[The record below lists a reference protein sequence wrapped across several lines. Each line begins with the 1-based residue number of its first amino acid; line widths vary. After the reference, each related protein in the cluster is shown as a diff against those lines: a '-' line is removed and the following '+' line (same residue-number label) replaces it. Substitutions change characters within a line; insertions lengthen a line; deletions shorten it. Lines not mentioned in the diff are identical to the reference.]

1 MMTSRFEL
9 DRFARPTGTEQV
21 PGGSTLTS
29 AARGSGTTA
38 MSSPD
43 KPAAIHFSL
52 GSGARVLDRFTIQ
65 RGLGI
70 GGFGEV
76 YFALSDA
83 GKEVALKRVQRNL
96 EIELRGASQCLNL
109 KHPNLIS
116 LHDVCRDQQQ
126 VWWVV
131 MEYVAGPNLR
141 DALDQQPRG
150 LSVEETRRWFFQ
162 AAEGVEYLHQQG
174 LVHRDLKPANLFDD
188 LGVVKVGDYGLTK
201 FISDSRRG
209 GQTESV
215 GTCHYMAPEIGRGQ
229 YGREIDL
236 YALGVILYEMLT
248 GRPPFEGETAHE
260 IIIKHLTSQ
269 PDLSSVAPPF
279 RQVIEK
285 ALRKSPHERWQSAA
299 EMARALRAAETPV
312 IAKLVSPS
320 SRTTPLPVTQ
330 YQSPVRSNSDLPP
343 PPAMPAG
350 RVPGGETQALP
361 PSSPVRPQHPASLLP
376 AESPRPLL
384 PSLPAMLAI
393 GVGVILALEFSW
405 VARFPLLALIVV
417 FVGGF
422 AMVRIWRRSSAT
434 IPAFADGLDAGDRR
448 GFPGGAPFPHSPDPR
463 ASGGTGRHRARHHA
477 AATAPQ
483 ARMSRQEWLD
493 LRRASLASKPTSA
506 LLAELAGSWIA
517 ASIMVLI
524 CGGLAAAFGLGNGT
538 TQATQVAPYAWVTL
552 SSLLFAGAA
561 LTLGK
566 VRERRPH
573 ANRTWAALA
582 VGGLVGVAA
591 YGLMAHLLIPLESSQ
606 WRTLETLL
614 PPPLYEN
621 HATPRAGAMAAH
633 FALLMS
639 VALWCDWTDPLR
651 TRQLRLFSV
660 FGFMLVALLIQQLLP
675 IPQPWG
681 LLVAGISALAI
692 QIAAAREKAVKLP
705 KSYSMRA

>member
-1 MMTSRFEL
+1 M
-9 DRFARPTGTEQV
+9 P
-21 PGGSTLTS
+21 STDQPVAS
-29 AARGSGTTA
+29 
-38 MSSPD
+38 
-43 KPAAIHFSL
+43 HFSL

-116 LHDVCRDQQQ
+116 LHDVCQDQQQ

-131 MEYVAGPNLR
+131 MEYVAGPSLR
-141 DALDQQPRG
+141 DALDQQPHG

-236 YALGVILYEMLT
+236 YAFGVMLYEMLT

-260 IIIKHLTSQ
+260 IIIKHLTSE
-269 PDLSSVAPPF
+269 PDLSGVAPPF

-285 ALRKSPHERWQSAA
+285 ALRKSPQERWQSAA
-299 EMARALRAAETPV
+299 DMARALRATETPV
-312 IAKLVSPS
+312 VAKLVSPPP
-320 SRTTPLPVTQ
+320 RTTSIPATASPTPVHSPL
-330 YQSPVRSNSDLPP
+330 DPP
-343 PPAMPAG
+343 PSPAIPSG
-350 RVPGGETQALP
+350 RVPGGETRALP
-361 PSSPVRPQHPASLLP
+361 PRSSVRPQAPASLQP
-376 AESPRPLL
+376 AESPRPVL
-384 PSLPAMLAI
+384 PSLPALIAI
-393 GVGVILALEFSW
+393 GLGVILALEFSW
-405 VARFPLLALIVV
+405 VARFPLLTLIVL
-417 FVGGF
+417 VGSGF
-422 AMVRIWRRSSAT
+422 AAVRIWRRSSAT
-434 IPAFADGLDAGDRR
+434 IPAFADGLESGDRR
-448 GFPGGAPFPHSPDPR
+448 GFPGGQPFPHPYPYSPDSLTR
-463 ASGGTGRHRARHHA
+463 GGHPPHLARYDA
-477 AATAPQ
+477 AATAS
-483 ARMSRQEWLD
+483 RTRLSRQEWQELH
-493 LRRASLASKPTSA
+493 RARLANKPASA
-506 LLAELAGSWIA
+506 QLAELAGSWIA

-524 CGGLAAAFGLGNGT
+524 CGGLVAAFGLGNGST
-538 TQATQVAPYAWVTL
+538 PATQVAPYAWVTL

-561 LTLGK
+561 LMLGK
-566 VRERRPH
+566 IRERRPH
-573 ANRTWAALA
+573 ANRAWTALA
-582 VGGLVGVAA
+582 VGALVGAAA
-591 YGLMAHLLIPLESSQ
+591 YGLMVYLLIPLDISQ

-621 HATPRAGAMAAH
+621 HATPRLGAMAAH
-633 FALLMS
+633 FAILMMI
-639 VALWCDWTDPLR
+639 ALGCSWTDPLR
-651 TRQLRLFSV
+651 SRQLRLFSV
-660 FGFMLVALLIQQLLP
+660 FAFMLGALLVQQLLP

-681 LLVAGISALAI
+681 LMVAGISALAI
-692 QIAAAREKAVKLP
+692 QIAAVREKAVNFP
-705 KSYSMRA
+705 KSYEMRG